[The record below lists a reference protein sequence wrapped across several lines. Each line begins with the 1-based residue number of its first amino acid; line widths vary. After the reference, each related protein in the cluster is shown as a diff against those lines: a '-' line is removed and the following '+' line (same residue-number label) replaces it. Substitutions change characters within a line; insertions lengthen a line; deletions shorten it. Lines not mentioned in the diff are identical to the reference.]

1 MKIYV
6 FGNEDIEM
14 DSLPVRLMGDIKK
27 EFSDISCEHLDPNE
41 DFDTSEP
48 FIIIDTV
55 VGLKNVHL
63 FESLKDF
70 VPPPSFTCHDF
81 DVFSN
86 LRLLEK
92 LGMLPNYRIIGIPPM
107 MNKEEALQ
115 EILTLVKDI
124 NL

>member
-6 FGNEDIEM
+6 FGNKDIEM
-14 DSLPVRLMGDIKK
+14 DSLPVRLMGDIQN
-27 EFSDISCEHLDPNE
+27 EFPDISCEHLDPNE

-55 VGLKNVHL
+55 VGLEEAHI

-70 VPPPSFTCHDF
+70 IPPPTFTCHDF

-92 LGMLPNYRIIGIPPM
+92 LGKLPVYRIIGIPPM
-107 MNKEEALQ
+107 TDKDKALKEIIAMIKDN
-115 EILTLVKDI
+115 IL
-124 NL
+124 